1 MAEHALIPADE
12 TVAAL
17 FTPLQMGSVTLRNR
31 IGMSPMCQYSAI
43 DGVAQE
49 WHHAHIGARA
59 AGGLGLIV
67 MEATG
72 VEPAGRIT
80 PGCLGLWN
88 DAQRDALKPI
98 VAFAKGQGTAMGIQ
112 LAHAG
117 RKASC
122 ALPWQGG
129 RQLAAAQGGWQ
140 TLAPSA
146 LAFRDGDML
155 PQAMTADD
163 IARLVD
169 AFVAAARRAADAG
182 FDVVELHGAH
192 GYLLHSFLSPL
203 TNRREDGYGGD
214 LSGRSRLLR
223 EVAAAV
229 RAALPAHMALIT
241 RLSCSDW
248 QAGGLTPA
256 DCAIVARDLKKLG
269 VELIDCSSGGLT
281 HDAKIVV
288 GPGYQVPFAEEVRR
302 DGDIMTGAVGMITG
316 ARQAGEIVQ
325 KGQADM
331 VFLARVLLRDPYWA
345 LKAAALA
352 GADLPVAQQYLR
364 GIDRAGLLAL

>member
-1 MAEHALIPADE
+1 MAEHAVTPADQ

-17 FTPLQMGSVTLRNR
+17 FTPLQLGPVTLRNR
-31 IGMSPMCQYSAI
+31 IGMSPMCQYSAV

-59 AGGLGLIV
+59 AGGLGLII

-72 VEPAGRIT
+72 VVPEGRIT

-98 VAFAKGQGTAMGIQ
+98 VAFGKSHGTAMGIQ

-129 RQLAAAQGGWQ
+129 RQLTAAQSGWQ
-140 TLAPSA
+140 TVAPSA
-146 LAFRDGDML
+146 IAFRDGDAA

-163 IARLVD
+163 IARLVE

-203 TNRREDGYGGD
+203 TNLREDGYGGD
-214 LSGRSRLLR
+214 LAGRSRLLR
-223 EVAAAV
+223 EIATAV
-229 RAALPAHMALIT
+229 RAALPAHMALIA

-256 DCAIVARDLKKLG
+256 DCALVALDLKKLG

-281 HDAKIVV
+281 QDAKITV
-288 GPGYQVPFAEEVRR
+288 GPGYQVPFAEELRR
-302 DGDIMTGAVGMITG
+302 DGGIMTAAVGMITE

-331 VFLARVLLRDPYWA
+331 VLLARMLLRDPYWA
-345 LKAAALA
+345 LKAAAIA
-352 GADLPVAQQYLR
+352 GVELPVPQQYLR

>member
-1 MAEHALIPADE
+1 MAEHAVTPADQ

-17 FTPLQMGSVTLRNR
+17 FSPLQLGPVALRNR
-31 IGMSPMCQYSAI
+31 IGMSPMCQYSTI

-59 AGGLGLIV
+59 AGGLGLII

-72 VEPAGRIT
+72 VLPEGRIT

-88 DAQRDALKPI
+88 DQQRDALKPI

-129 RQLAAAQGGWQ
+129 RQLSAADGGWQ
-140 TLAPSA
+140 TVAPSA
-146 LAFRDGDML
+146 IAFRDSDAA
-155 PQAMTADD
+155 PRAMTADD
-163 IARLVD
+163 IKHLVD
-169 AFVAAARRAADAG
+169 TFVAAAKRAAGAG

-203 TNRREDGYGGD
+203 TNRRDDGYGGD
-214 LSGRSRLLR
+214 LEGRSRLLR
-223 EVAAAV
+223 EIAAAV
-229 RAALPAHMALIT
+229 RAALPSHMALIA

-256 DCAIVARDLKKLG
+256 DCAVVARDLKTLG
-269 VELIDCSSGGLT
+269 VEMIDCSSGGLT
-281 HDAKIVV
+281 QDAKISV
-288 GPGYQVPFAEEVRR
+288 GPGYQVPFAAELRR
-302 DGDIMTGAVGMITG
+302 DGGIMTAAVGMITG
-316 ARQAGEIVQ
+316 AKQAGEIVQ
-325 KGQADM
+325 SGQADM
-331 VFLARVLLRDPYWA
+331 VLLARMLLRDPYWA

-352 GADLPVAQQYLR
+352 GVDLPVALQYQR
-364 GIDRAGLLAL
+364 GIDREGLLAL